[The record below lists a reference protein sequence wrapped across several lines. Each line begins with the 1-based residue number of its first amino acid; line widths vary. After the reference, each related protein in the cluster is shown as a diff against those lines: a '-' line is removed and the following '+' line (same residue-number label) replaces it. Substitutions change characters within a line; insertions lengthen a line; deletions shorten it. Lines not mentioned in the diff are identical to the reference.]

1 MSVKKMGSKLA
12 QGVRQ
17 IKAQQVKS
25 SAIAEAPSAPPAE
38 PTPAAGVA
46 KPAPA
51 RAAVKRAA
59 AKVSPS
65 STLHPSRVWPD

>member
-17 IKAQQVKS
+17 VKAQHVES
-25 SAIAEAPSAPPAE
+25 LAVAEPCRAPPAE
-38 PTPAAGVA
+38 PTPAAGFA
-46 KPAPA
+46 KPVSA
-51 RAAVKRAA
+51 RAAVKRTA
-59 AKVSPS
+59 AKVSPP